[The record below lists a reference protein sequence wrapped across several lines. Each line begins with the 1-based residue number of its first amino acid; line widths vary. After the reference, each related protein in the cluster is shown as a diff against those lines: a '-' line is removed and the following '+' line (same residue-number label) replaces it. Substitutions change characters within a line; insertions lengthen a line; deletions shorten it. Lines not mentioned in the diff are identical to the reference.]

1 MRPRTRRSSSAGCP
15 PAQTGNIP
23 WTAPRRRCSLGRRG
37 RWQTR
42 APQRRRQ
49 HTSRWARIPGCA
61 AEWPRQVVE
70 SPAPPARGG
79 IVVGALRRQGLPQS
93 KGATD
98 GGHLDFFNVFVFF
111 RKKTRPREF
120 SLLERKKTD
129 KPTEGWEEDKVPTC
143 TSRILEGRTI
153 RDTGERERGAHER
166 IATRRGAGQGSPT
179 RQGPGIPLSYRT
191 GCTRRHGGRRGPPTG
206 CALS

>member
-1 MRPRTRRSSSAGCP
+1 MMRPRTRRSSSAGCP

-143 TSRILEGRTI
+143 TNEQDLGRKDDQGHRGTGAGSARAH
-153 RDTGERERGAHER
+153 RDTEGGW
-166 IATRRGAGQGSPT
+166 AGFTHTTGS
-179 RQGPGIPLSYRT
+179 RDSPLV
-191 GCTRRHGGRRGPPTG
+191 
-206 CALS
+206 